1 MKKITYQ
8 ITVSEDEYLEC
19 SNQLE
24 KLILFPVKGSM
35 TFKVE
40 EICEEDKPRPVSIN
54 GVKYSSYEDY
64 IKSREGNKSGRK
76 G

>member
-24 KLILFPVKGSM
+24 KLILFPVKGDM
-35 TFKVE
+35 VFKIE
-40 EICEEDKPRPVSIN
+40 EIEK
-54 GVKYSSYEDY
+54 
-64 IKSREGNKSGRK
+64 
-76 G
+76 